1 MVSRFLIILLITIQ
15 LTSSLNAYKNENVA
29 SWDYGSLI
37 KPGNDDLSYGLKL
50 YAPSKPG
57 NYGVVVF
64 LIGLG
69 KFTKSKHSTL
79 IAYF

>member
-1 MVSRFLIILLITIQ
+1 MVSKVLIIFLITIQ
-15 LTSSLNAYKNENVA
+15 LTSSLNAYKNENVV

-37 KPGNDDLSYGLKL
+37 KPGNDELSYGLKL

-69 KFTKSKHSTL
+69 KFIHIK
-79 IAYF
+79 

>member
-57 NYGVVVF
+57 KYEVVVF

-69 KFTKSKHSTL
+69 N
-79 IAYF
+79 II